1 MSTEINH
8 RNPKGPH
15 AIDPSCV
22 PASEL
27 GNLTRSKDGTRARIS
42 GQVWWRLATVGGEN
56 QFRFLFDL
64 VSSGWTIFDMP
75 FQIEEPKM
83 VHICSTRPSPVV
95 ARYLEN
101 YMSYLFLPEKKQ
113 LIVPNTIYAP
123 FEVD

>member
-75 FQIEEPKM
+75 FPIEEPKM

-95 ARYLEN
+95 VRYLEN
-101 YMSYLFLPEKKQ
+101 YLFLPEKKQ
-113 LIVPNTIYAP
+113 LIVPNTVYAP

>member
-15 AIDPSCV
+15 AIAPSCV

-83 VHICSTRPSPVV
+83 VHICSTRPSQIFGK
-95 ARYLEN
+95 
-101 YMSYLFLPEKKQ
+101 LF
-113 LIVPNTIYAP
+113 IFA
-123 FEVD
+123 